1 MNVYNN
7 VKIVEEVKDVI
18 IKLKVGIKEIDSYYV
33 FLREEK

>member
-18 IKLKVGIKEIDSYYV
+18 VKLKVGIKEIDSYYV